1 MHVLRIILAFKQ
13 TKMKIE
19 KKDRKKG
26 ENNNNKNNNT
36 ISTLK
41 KCFGEFSCS
50 PRSV

>member
-36 ISTLK
+36 IINFK
-41 KCFGEFSCS
+41 EMF
-50 PRSV
+50 R

>member
-19 KKDRKKG
+19 KKTGKK
-26 ENNNNKNNNT
+26 EKT
-36 ISTLK
+36 TTTKTTTLLSTLK